1 MVLVT
6 GDRYLDSLVK
16 FVENNVESLIE
27 GTLVLKLN
35 PIGLHYVHSR
45 LEALSELES
54 LLSGAPVDYLRAYVS
69 DLGDHR
75 ALEKLRRILRLLT
88 SLKVVSVLPPP
99 ARDPTPLSLLPFG
112 RLKILELRGCD
123 LSTSAARGLLELRHT
138 LEKLI
143 CHNSTDALRHIF
155 ASRIADIKN
164 SPHWNKLSFI
174 SCARNGLV
182 LMDESLQLL
191 PAVETLDLSRNK
203 FAKVDNLRKCTKLK
217 HLDLGFNHLRNVA
230 SFIEVSCHIV
240 KLVLRNNA
248 LTTLR
253 GLENLKSLQ
262 GLDISYNII
271 SNFLE
276 MEILAGLSSLQSL
289 WLEGNPLCY
298 ARWYRAQ
305 VFSFFPNPEKME
317 LDEKK
322 ICTSELWQRQIII
335 ASRQKRP
342 ASFGF
347 YSPARDGAKIEGS
360 INTKR
365 KKLSRVASIETEE
378 QNTSICSDIESVSLD
393 IDNQSKEENAL
404 SDEEAEI
411 VELMNRIEKMKKERS
426 DVWLQ
431 EFKDWINDS
440 SDNFVGL
447 ARGKE
452 TVSSNHRDDEL
463 KTQTRE
469 KQLGETSKYLS
480 DSMLAS
486 GDDSSTNILE
496 SDNSFAETSAN
507 INMLQYPNQIGEA
520 ASKIFRNNIAES
532 VEITRSRHQD
542 SFRPINNE
550 VPLHPT
556 TILPQSE
563 SFSIQRGV
571 KMSAKIN
578 IPPLTDTDNIL
589 DFQSS
594 LASTGSPP
602 HYKEDILHRRQ
613 NLEEEFLQ
621 LSAESFSV
629 ASSDSDTS
637 CSDDEYPELTSMS
650 LVDQSPINNFSERTV
665 DSCSPVHLHMDVSHE
680 KLYPIR
686 INCRFPASLG
696 VEGNSNCMVVRAS
709 DASSSQGH
717 FSTDRQGVESEQVMT
732 QDVNWLEKKKRR
744 RKPARRIVSLCEEN
758 EDNKTAEA
766 KKPDVEIN
774 GFRDGVGVEAQFT
787 SERASCQSA
796 MRITLD
802 SCGRQIHAKSNPSL
816 RGAENLIKNYFSK
829 KAAESGV
836 DESCQRYIICNCL
849 LEERSQC
856 IESEVAVT
864 LSSEHKLHVLLLEN
878 SCDGSAGSSF
888 KLVGCH
894 GVEQK
899 REIFV
904 GLGLQIIRVCFE
916 CETTYLFVTRSIDI
930 SRELLSI
937 LASADSRAVENNFS
951 LQSLEQVQADLF
963 ERHVCGGL
971 KMSIL
976 QYAMVMFWCNSSKED
991 PWLGRSLF
999 VLERHLLLCMEDV
1012 TLIGSLSESVSCSSY
1027 FSLDSCCPIV
1037 GVSEVVIEMT
1047 DCYCVTLTLGGVMSD
1062 FPLTLKEGKVVEDT
1076 KLVKRKPVL
1085 GPQKWKLKWFSEES
1099 LFNFVALLQALHGEA
1114 TTNPL
1119 VYHHST
1125 K

>member
-27 GTLVLKLN
+27 GTLILKLN

-45 LEALSELES
+45 LESLSELES

-75 ALEKLRRILRLLT
+75 ALERLRRILRLLT

-112 RLKILELRGCD
+112 RLKVLELRGCD

-143 CHNSTDALRHIF
+143 CHNSTDALKHVF
-155 ASRIADIKN
+155 ASRIADINN
-164 SPHWNKLSFI
+164 SPHWNRLSFI

-217 HLDLGFNHLRNVA
+217 HLDLGFNHLRNVV
-230 SFIEVSCHIV
+230 SFSGVSSHIV

-248 LTTLR
+248 LTSLR
-253 GLENLKSLQ
+253 GIENLKSLQ

-276 MEILAGLSSLQSL
+276 MEILAGLSSLQRL

-298 ARWYRAQ
+298 SRWYRAQ
-305 VFSFFPNPEKME
+305 VFSFFPSPEKME

-347 YSPARDGAKIEGS
+347 YSPARVGAKIEGS

-378 QNTSICSDIESVSLD
+378 QNTSICSDIESASVD

-411 VELMNRIEKMKKERS
+411 VELMNRIENMKKERS

-431 EFKDWINDS
+431 EFKDWVNDS
-440 SDNFVGL
+440 SDNFVGVS
-447 ARGKE
+447 RGKE
-452 TVSSNHRDDEL
+452 TVSSNHRDDEV
-463 KTQTRE
+463 KTQNRDN
-469 KQLGETSKYLS
+469 QLGETSKYLS

-496 SDNSFAETSAN
+496 SDNSFAE
-507 INMLQYPNQIGEA
+507 MFHYPNQIGEA
-520 ASKIFRNNIAES
+520 SSRFSRNNTGES
-532 VEITRSRHQD
+532 IQISRSRHQD
-542 SFRPINNE
+542 IFSPINNE
-550 VPLHPT
+550 VLHPT
-556 TILPQSE
+556 TMFPQSE
-563 SFSIQRGV
+563 SYSTQRGL

-578 IPPLTDTDNIL
+578 IPPLTDADNIL
-589 DFQSS
+589 DSRSS

-613 NLEEEFLQ
+613 NLEEELLQ
-621 LSAESFSV
+621 LSAESFSA

-637 CSDDEYPELTSMS
+637 CSDDDCPELTSMP
-650 LVDQSPINNFSERTV
+650 LVDQFLIDNVSERSV
-665 DSCSPVHLHMDVSHE
+665 DSYSPLHLSMDVCHE
-680 KLYPIR
+680 KLYPIKL
-686 INCRFPASLG
+686 NCRFPARLG
-696 VEGNSNCMVVRAS
+696 TDCAVVREPGT
-709 DASSSQGH
+709 SSQQGH
-717 FSTDRQGVESEQVMT
+717 ISTDRQDVESVQVVK
-732 QDVNWLEKKKRR
+732 QDADWLEKKKRR
-744 RKPARRIVSLCEEN
+744 RKPARRIISLCEEN
-758 EDNKTAEA
+758 EKADDETAEP
-766 KKPDVEIN
+766 KKLDLDIN
-774 GFRDGVGVEAQFT
+774 GFQDGGVGPLCA
-787 SERASCQSA
+787 SERASSQSA
-796 MRITLD
+796 MRISLD
-802 SCGRQIHAKSNPSL
+802 SCGRQTHAERSRL
-816 RGAENLIKNYFSK
+816 LQGAEKLIKNYFNK
-829 KAAESGV
+829 KAADSGI
-836 DESCQRYIICNCL
+836 DESCQRYILCNCL
-849 LEERSQC
+849 LEKDSQFS
-856 IESEVAVT
+856 ESEVAVT

-878 SCDGSAGSSF
+878 SCVGSGSSL
-888 KLVGCH
+888 KLAGCH
-894 GVEQK
+894 GFEQM
-899 REIFV
+899 REVFV
-904 GLGLQIIRVCFE
+904 GLGLQIVSRVCFGRD
-916 CETTYLFVTRSIDI
+916 TTYLFVTRNIDV

-937 LASADSRAVENNFS
+937 LGFIDSHVVENDCS
-951 LQSLEQVQADLF
+951 LRSLENVQADLF

-976 QYAMVMFWCNSSKED
+976 QYSMVMFWCNNWREGS
-991 PWLGRSLF
+991 WLRRSLF
-999 VLERHLLLCMEDV
+999 VLGRHLILCTEDV
-1012 TLIGSLSESVSCSSY
+1012 TLLGSLSESVSCSSY
-1027 FSLDSCCPIV
+1027 FSLDSCCSIV
-1037 GVSEVVIEMT
+1037 SVSEVVIDT
-1047 DCYCVTLTLGGVMSD
+1047 KDCYCVTLTLEGVMSK
-1062 FPLTLKEGKVVEDT
+1062 FPLTLKEGKIVEDT
-1076 KLVKRKPVL
+1076 KLVKRKPVS

-1099 LFNFVALLQALHGEA
+1099 LFQFVSLLKALHGEA
-1114 TTNPL
+1114 TTNSLL
-1119 VYHHST
+1119 VYRHQS

>member
-27 GTLVLKLN
+27 GALVLKLN

-45 LEALSELES
+45 LESLSELES

-75 ALEKLRRILRLLT
+75 ALERLRRILRLLT

-143 CHNSTDALRHIF
+143 CHNSTDALKHVF

-164 SPHWNKLSFI
+164 SPPWNRLSFI

-230 SFIEVSCHIV
+230 SFSGVSSHIV

-248 LTTLR
+248 LTSLR
-253 GLENLKSLQ
+253 GIENLKSLQ

-271 SNFLE
+271 SNLLE

-298 ARWYRAQ
+298 SRWYRAQ
-305 VFSFFPNPEKME
+305 VFSFFPSPEKME

-347 YSPARDGAKIEGS
+347 YSPARVGAKMEGC
-360 INTKR
+360 INTNR
-365 KKLSRVASIETEE
+365 KKLSRVVSIETEE
-378 QNTSICSDIESVSLD
+378 QNTSICSDMESVSVD

-411 VELMNRIEKMKKERS
+411 VELMNRIENMKKERS

-440 SDNFVGL
+440 SDNFVGV

-452 TVSSNHRDDEL
+452 TVSSNHREHEVNI
-463 KTQTRE
+463 QTRD

-480 DSMLAS
+480 DSILAS

-496 SDNSFAETSAN
+496 SDNSFAEMSTN
-507 INMLQYPNQIGEA
+507 IGMFHYPNQIGEA
-520 ASKIFRNNIAES
+520 ASRFSSNNTGES
-532 VEITRSRHQD
+532 IQISRSRHQD
-542 SFRPINNE
+542 RFSPINNE
-550 VPLHPT
+550 VLHPT
-556 TILPQSE
+556 TVYPRSE
-563 SFSIQRGV
+563 SFSTQRGLKV
-571 KMSAKIN
+571 SAKIN
-578 IPPLTDTDNIL
+578 IPPLIDADNIL
-589 DFQSS
+589 DSRSS

-613 NLEEEFLQ
+613 NLEEELLQ
-621 LSAESFSV
+621 MSAESFSI

-637 CSDDEYPELTSMS
+637 CSNDDCPELASMP
-650 LVDQSPINNFSERTV
+650 LVDQSLIDNVSERSV
-665 DSCSPVHLHMDVSHE
+665 DSSSPVHLSMDVCHE
-680 KLYPIR
+680 KLYPIKL
-686 INCRFPASLG
+686 NCRFPARLG
-696 VEGNSNCMVVRAS
+696 TEGNSDCTVVRES
-709 DASSSQGH
+709 GTSSQQGH
-717 FSTDRQGVESEQVMT
+717 FSTDRKGVESVQVVK
-732 QDVNWLEKKKRR
+732 QDADWLEKKKHR
-744 RKPARRIVSLCEEN
+744 RKPARRIISLCEEN
-758 EDNKTAEA
+758 KEADDETAEP
-766 KKPDVEIN
+766 KKSNVDIN
-774 GFRDGVGVEAQFT
+774 GFQDKGAETLFA
-787 SERASCQSA
+787 SDRASCQSA
-796 MRITLD
+796 TRISLD
-802 SCGRQIHAKSNPSL
+802 GCGRQLHAERTRLL
-816 RGAENLIKNYFSK
+816 RGAEELIKNYFNS
-829 KAAESGV
+829 KAADSGI
-836 DESCQRYIICNCL
+836 DESCQRYILCNCL
-849 LEERSQC
+849 LEKDSQFS
-856 IESEVAVT
+856 ESEVAVT
-864 LSSEHKLHVLLLEN
+864 LSSEHKLHVLLLGN
-878 SCDGSAGSSF
+878 SCGGSG
-888 KLVGCH
+888 
-894 GVEQK
+894 
-899 REIFV
+899 
-904 GLGLQIIRVCFE
+904 
-916 CETTYLFVTRSIDI
+916 
-930 SRELLSI
+930 
-937 LASADSRAVENNFS
+937 
-951 LQSLEQVQADLF
+951 
-963 ERHVCGGL
+963 
-971 KMSIL
+971 
-976 QYAMVMFWCNSSKED
+976 
-991 PWLGRSLF
+991 
-999 VLERHLLLCMEDV
+999 
-1012 TLIGSLSESVSCSSY
+1012 
-1027 FSLDSCCPIV
+1027 
-1037 GVSEVVIEMT
+1037 
-1047 DCYCVTLTLGGVMSD
+1047 
-1062 FPLTLKEGKVVEDT
+1062 
-1076 KLVKRKPVL
+1076 
-1085 GPQKWKLKWFSEES
+1085 
-1099 LFNFVALLQALHGEA
+1099 
-1114 TTNPL
+1114 
-1119 VYHHST
+1119 
-1125 K
+1125 

>member
-45 LEALSELES
+45 LESLSELES

-75 ALEKLRRILRLLT
+75 ALERLRRILRLLT

-112 RLKILELRGCD
+112 RLKVLELRGCD
-123 LSTSAARGLLELRHT
+123 LSTSAARGLLELRRN

-143 CHNSTDALRHIF
+143 CHNSTDALKHVF

-164 SPHWNKLSFI
+164 SPHWNRLSFI
-174 SCARNGLV
+174 SCAQNGLV

-191 PAVETLDLSRNK
+191 PAIETLDLSRNK

-217 HLDLGFNHLRNVA
+217 HLDLGFNHLRNV
-230 SFIEVSCHIV
+230 VSSHIV

-248 LTTLR
+248 LTSLH
-253 GLENLKSLQ
+253 GIENLKSLQ

-298 ARWYRAQ
+298 SRWYRAQ
-305 VFSFFPNPEKME
+305 VFSFFRSPEKME

-347 YSPARDGAKIEGS
+347 YSPAR
-360 INTKR
+360 
-365 KKLSRVASIETEE
+365 KKLLRVASIETEE
-378 QNTSICSDIESVSLD
+378 QNTSICSDIESVSVD

-411 VELMNRIEKMKKERS
+411 VELMNRIENMKKERS

-440 SDNFVGL
+440 SDNFVGV

-452 TVSSNHRDDEL
+452 TVSNNHRDDEV
-463 KTQTRE
+463 KIQTRD

-480 DSMLAS
+480 DSILDS

-496 SDNSFAETSAN
+496 SDNSFADMSTN
-507 INMLQYPNQIGEA
+507 VGMFHYPDQIGEA
-520 ASKIFRNNIAES
+520 ASRFSRNNTGES
-532 VEITRSRHQD
+532 IQISRSRHHD
-542 SFRPINNE
+542 RFSPINNE
-550 VPLHPT
+550 VLHPT
-556 TILPQSE
+556 TMFPQSE
-563 SFSIQRGV
+563 SFSTQRGLKV
-571 KMSAKIN
+571 SAKIN
-578 IPPLTDTDNIL
+578 IPPLTDADNIL
-589 DFQSS
+589 DSRSS

-613 NLEEEFLQ
+613 NLEEELLQ

-637 CSDDEYPELTSMS
+637 CSDDDCPELTSIPP
-650 LVDQSPINNFSERTV
+650 VDQFLIDNLSERSV
-665 DSCSPVHLHMDVSHE
+665 DSHSPVHLSMDVSHE
-680 KLYPIR
+680 KLYPIKL
-686 INCRFPASLG
+686 NCRFPARLG
-696 VEGNSNCMVVRAS
+696 TEGNSDCAVVRES
-709 DASSSQGH
+709 GTSSQQMH
-717 FSTDRQGVESEQVMT
+717 LTTEREDVESVQVVK
-732 QDVNWLEKKKRR
+732 QDADWLEKKKRR
-744 RKPARRIVSLCEEN
+744 RKPARRIISLCEEN
-758 EDNKTAEA
+758 VEADDEKAEP
-766 KKPDVEIN
+766 KNTNLDIN
-774 GFRDGVGVEAQFT
+774 GFHDGGVGTLFA
-787 SERASCQSA
+787 SEGASCQSA
-796 MRITLD
+796 MRISLD
-802 SCGRQIHAKSNPSL
+802 SCGRKTQAERSRL
-816 RGAENLIKNYFSK
+816 LQGAEKLIKNYFNK
-829 KAAESGV
+829 KAADSGI
-836 DESCQRYIICNCL
+836 DESCQRYILCNCL
-849 LEERSQC
+849 LEKDSQFS
-856 IESEVAVT
+856 ESEVAVT

-878 SCDGSAGSSF
+878 SCDGSGSSL

-894 GVEQK
+894 GIEQM
-899 REIFV
+899 REVFV
-904 GLGLQIIRVCFE
+904 GLGLQIVRFVGSVSLPLVCMPFTRE
-916 CETTYLFVTRSIDI
+916 DLILFHLLYLG
-930 SRELLSI
+930 
-937 LASADSRAVENNFS
+937 SARLNC
-951 LQSLEQVQADLF
+951 LEKVQADLF

-976 QYAMVMFWCNSSKED
+976 QYSMVMFWCNNWKEGS
-991 PWLGRSLF
+991 WLRRSLF
-999 VLERHLLLCMEDV
+999 VLGRHLLLCMEDV
-1012 TLIGSLSESVSCSSY
+1012 TLLGSLSESVSCSSY
-1027 FSLDSCCPIV
+1027 ISLDSCCSVV
-1037 GVSEVVIEMT
+1037 GVSEVVIDTT
-1047 DCYCVTLTLGGVMSD
+1047 DCYCLTLTLEGVMSK
-1062 FPLTLKEGKVVEDT
+1062 FPLTLKEGKVVKDT
-1076 KLVKRKPVL
+1076 KLVKEKTVS
-1085 GPQKWKLKWFSEES
+1085 GPQKWKLKWFSEGS
-1099 LFNFVALLQALHGEA
+1099 LFKFVALLKALHDEA
-1114 TTNPL
+1114 TTSAL
-1119 VYHHST
+1119 IVYRH
-1125 K
+1125 

>member
-45 LEALSELES
+45 LESLSELES
-54 LLSGAPVDYLRAYVS
+54 LLSGAPVDYLRAYIS

-75 ALEKLRRILRLLT
+75 ALERLRRILRLLT

-112 RLKILELRGCD
+112 RLKVLELRGCD

-143 CHNSTDALRHIF
+143 CHNSTNALKHVF

-164 SPHWNKLSFI
+164 SPHWNRLSFI
-174 SCARNGLV
+174 SCARNSLV

-217 HLDLGFNHLRNVA
+217 HLDLGFNHLRNIV
-230 SFIEVSCHIV
+230 SFSGVSCHIV

-253 GLENLKSLQ
+253 GIEHLKSLQ
-262 GLDISYNII
+262 GLDVSYNII
-271 SNFLE
+271 SNLLE
-276 MEILAGLSSLQSL
+276 MEILVGLSSLQFL
-289 WLEGNPLCY
+289 WLEGNPLCCS
-298 ARWYRAQ
+298 RWYRAQ
-305 VFSFFPNPEKME
+305 VFSFFPSPEKME

-347 YSPARDGAKIEGS
+347 YSPARDGAKLEGS
-360 INTKR
+360 IYTKR
-365 KKLSRVASIETEE
+365 KRLSRVASIETEE
-378 QNTSICSDIESVSLD
+378 QNTSICSDIESVSVD

-411 VELMNRIEKMKKERS
+411 VELMNRIENMKKERS
-426 DVWLQ
+426 DEWLQ

-440 SDNFVGL
+440 SGNFIGVT
-447 ARGKE
+447 RGKE
-452 TVSSNHRDDEL
+452 PISSNHRDDEVEN
-463 KTQTRE
+463 QTRD
-469 KQLGETSKYLS
+469 KQLGETSKYVS

-496 SDNSFAETSAN
+496 SDNSFAETFTN
-507 INMLQYPNQIGEA
+507 INMFHYPNQIGEA
-520 ASKIFRNNIAES
+520 ASRFSRNHTGES
-532 VEITRSRHQD
+532 IHITRSRLQD
-542 SFRPINNE
+542 NFSPINNE
-550 VPLHPT
+550 VLLHPNT
-556 TILPQSE
+556 MFPKSE
-563 SFSIQRGV
+563 PFSTQRGL

-578 IPPLTDTDNIL
+578 IPPVTDADNIW
-589 DFQSS
+589 DSRSS

-613 NLEEEFLQ
+613 NLEEELLQ

-637 CSDDEYPELTSMS
+637 CSDDDCPDLTSMP
-650 LVDQSPINNFSERTV
+650 LVDKSLIHNVSEKSV
-665 DSCSPVHLHMDVSHE
+665 ESHSSVHLSMDVCHE
-680 KLYPIR
+680 LYPIK
-686 INCRFPASLG
+686 INCRFPARLG
-696 VEGNSNCMVVRAS
+696 TEGTSDCTVVRES
-709 DASSSQGH
+709 ETSSQQGH
-717 FSTDRQGVESEQVMT
+717 FSTDNGSVESVQVVKEDT
-732 QDVNWLEKKKRR
+732 DWLEKKKRR
-744 RKPARRIVSLCEEN
+744 RKPARRIISLCEEN
-758 EDNKTAEA
+758 KGAEP
-766 KKPDVEIN
+766 KKSNVDIN
-774 GFRDGVGVEAQFT
+774 GFQDRGVVT
-787 SERASCQSA
+787 CCQSE
-796 MRITLD
+796 MRISLD
-802 SCGRQIHAKSNPSL
+802 SCDRQPHAEKTRLL
-816 RGAENLIKNYFSK
+816 REAEELIKNCFNN
-829 KAAESGV
+829 KAADSGI
-836 DESCQRYIICNCL
+836 DESCQRYILCNCL
-849 LEERSQC
+849 LEKDSQFS
-856 IESEVAVT
+856 ESEVAVT

-878 SCDGSAGSSF
+878 SCDGSGSSLN
-888 KLVGCH
+888 LVGCH
-894 GVEQK
+894 GTQQM

-904 GLGLQIIRVCFE
+904 GLGLQIVRVCFE
-916 CETTYLFVTRSIDI
+916 WDTTYLFLTRNIDV

-937 LASADSRAVENNFS
+937 LGFDDSHVMENNCS
-951 LQSLEQVQADLF
+951 LQSLDKVQADLF

-976 QYAMVMFWCNSSKED
+976 QYSMVMFWCNNSKED
-991 PWLGRSLF
+991 SWMRRSLF
-999 VLERHLLLCMEDV
+999 VLGRHLVLCMEDV
-1012 TLIGSLSESVSCSSY
+1012 ILLGSLSESASCSSY
-1027 FSLDSCCPIV
+1027 FSLDSCCSIV
-1037 GVSEVVIEMT
+1037 NVSEVVIETT
-1047 DCYCVTLTLGGVMSD
+1047 DCYCVTLTLDGVMSE
-1062 FPLTLKEGKVVEDT
+1062 FPLSLKEGKVVEDV
-1076 KLVKRKPVL
+1076 KLVKRKSVS

-1099 LFNFVALLQALHGEA
+1099 LFKFVTLLKALHSEATASALL
-1114 TTNPL
+1114 
-1119 VYHHST
+1119 VYRH
-1125 K
+1125 

>member
-16 FVENNVESLIE
+16 FVENNVESLVE

-45 LEALSELES
+45 LESLSELES

-75 ALEKLRRILRLLT
+75 ALERLRRILRLLT

-112 RLKILELRGCD
+112 RLKVLELRGCD
-123 LSTSAARGLLELRHT
+123 LSTSAARGLLELRHN

-143 CHNSTDALRHIF
+143 CHNSTDALKHVF

-164 SPHWNKLSFI
+164 SPHWNRLSFI
-174 SCARNGLV
+174 SCAQNGLI

-191 PAVETLDLSRNK
+191 PAIETLDLSRNK

-217 HLDLGFNHLRNVA
+217 HLDLGFNHLRNVV
-230 SFIEVSCHIV
+230 SFSGVSSHIV

-248 LTTLR
+248 LTSLH
-253 GLENLKSLQ
+253 GIENLKSLQ

-298 ARWYRAQ
+298 SRWYRAQ
-305 VFSFFPNPEKME
+305 VFSFFRSPEKME

-347 YSPARDGAKIEGS
+347 YSPARVGAKLEGS

-365 KKLSRVASIETEE
+365 KKLLRVASIETEE
-378 QNTSICSDIESVSLD
+378 QNTSICSDIESVSVD

-411 VELMNRIEKMKKERS
+411 VELMNRIENMKKERS

-440 SDNFVGL
+440 SDNFVGV

-452 TVSSNHRDDEL
+452 TVSNNLRDDEV
-463 KTQTRE
+463 KIQTRD

-480 DSMLAS
+480 DSMLDS

-496 SDNSFAETSAN
+496 SDNSFAEMSSN
-507 INMLQYPNQIGEA
+507 VGMFHYPDQIGEDTG
-520 ASKIFRNNIAES
+520 ES
-532 VEITRSRHQD
+532 IQISRSRHHD
-542 SFRPINNE
+542 RFSPINNE
-550 VPLHPT
+550 VLHPT
-556 TILPQSE
+556 TMFPQSE
-563 SFSIQRGV
+563 SFSTQRGL

-578 IPPLTDTDNIL
+578 IPPLTDADNIL
-589 DFQSS
+589 DSRSS

-613 NLEEEFLQ
+613 NLEEELLQ
-621 LSAESFSV
+621 LPAESFSV

-637 CSDDEYPELTSMS
+637 CSDDDCPELTSIPP
-650 LVDQSPINNFSERTV
+650 VDQFLIDNLSERSV
-665 DSCSPVHLHMDVSHE
+665 DSHSPVHLSMDVSHE
-680 KLYPIR
+680 KLYPIKL
-686 INCRFPASLG
+686 NCRFPACLG
-696 VEGNSNCMVVRAS
+696 TEGNSDCAVVRES
-709 DASSSQGH
+709 GTSSQQMH
-717 FSTDRQGVESEQVMT
+717 LTTEREDVESVQVVK
-732 QDVNWLEKKKRR
+732 QDADWLEKKKRR
-744 RKPARRIVSLCEEN
+744 RKPARRIISLCEEN
-758 EDNKTAEA
+758 VEADDEKAEP
-766 KKPDVEIN
+766 KNTNLDIN
-774 GFRDGVGVEAQFT
+774 GFHDGGVGTLFA
-787 SERASCQSA
+787 SEGASCQSA
-796 MRITLD
+796 MRISLD
-802 SCGRQIHAKSNPSL
+802 SCGRKTQAERSRL
-816 RGAENLIKNYFSK
+816 LQGAEKLIKNYFNK
-829 KAAESGV
+829 KAADSGI
-836 DESCQRYIICNCL
+836 DESCQRYILCNCL
-849 LEERSQC
+849 LEKDSQFS
-856 IESEVAVT
+856 ESEVAVT

-878 SCDGSAGSSF
+878 SCDGSGSSL

-894 GVEQK
+894 GIEQM
-899 REIFV
+899 REVFV
-904 GLGLQIIRVCFE
+904 GLGLQIVSVCFE
-916 CETTYLFVTRSIDI
+916 RDTTYLFVTRNIDV

-937 LASADSRAVENNFS
+937 LGFADSHVMKNDCS
-951 LQSLEQVQADLF
+951 LRSLEKVQADLF

-976 QYAMVMFWCNSSKED
+976 QYSMVMFWCNNWKEGS
-991 PWLGRSLF
+991 WLRRSLF
-999 VLERHLLLCMEDV
+999 VLGRHLFLCMEDV
-1012 TLIGSLSESVSCSSY
+1012 TLLGSLSESVSCSSY
-1027 FSLDSCCPIV
+1027 ISLDSCCSAV
-1037 GVSEVVIEMT
+1037 GVSEVVIDTT
-1047 DCYCVTLTLGGVMSD
+1047 DCYCLTLTLEGVMSK
-1062 FPLTLKEGKVVEDT
+1062 FPLTLKEGKVVKDT
-1076 KLVKRKPVL
+1076 KLVKEKTVS

-1099 LFNFVALLQALHGEA
+1099 FFKFVALLKALHDEA
-1114 TTNPL
+1114 TTSALL
-1119 VYHHST
+1119 VYRH
-1125 K
+1125 

>member
-45 LEALSELES
+45 LESLSELES

-75 ALEKLRRILRLLT
+75 ALERLRRILRLLT

-112 RLKILELRGCD
+112 RLKVLELRGCD

-143 CHNSTDALRHIF
+143 CHNSTDALKHVF
-155 ASRIADIKN
+155 ASRIADIRN
-164 SPHWNKLSFI
+164 SPHWNRLSFI
-174 SCARNGLV
+174 SCAHNGLV

-217 HLDLGFNHLRNVA
+217 HLDLGFNHLRNV
-230 SFIEVSCHIV
+230 VSSHIV

-248 LTTLR
+248 LTSLR
-253 GLENLKSLQ
+253 GIENLKSLQ
-262 GLDISYNII
+262 GLDMSYNII

-298 ARWYRAQ
+298 SRWYRAQ
-305 VFSFFPNPEKME
+305 VFSFFPSPEKME
-317 LDEKK
+317 LDEKI
-322 ICTSELWQRQIII
+322 ICTSELWKRQIII

-347 YSPARDGAKIEGS
+347 YSPARVGAKIDGS
-360 INTKR
+360 ISTR

-378 QNTSICSDIESVSLD
+378 QNTSICSDIESVSVD
-393 IDNQSKEENAL
+393 IDNQSKEENVL

-411 VELMNRIEKMKKERS
+411 VELMNRIENMKKERS

-440 SDNFVGL
+440 SDNFVGV

-452 TVSSNHRDDEL
+452 TVSSNHRDDEV
-463 KTQTRE
+463 KTQTRD

-486 GDDSSTNILE
+486 GDGSSTNILE
-496 SDNSFAETSAN
+496 SDNSFAE
-507 INMLQYPNQIGEA
+507 MFHYPNQIGEA
-520 ASKIFRNNIAES
+520 ASRFSPNNTGES
-532 VEITRSRHQD
+532 VEISGSRHQD
-542 SFRPINNE
+542 RFSPINNE
-550 VPLHPT
+550 VLHPT
-556 TILPQSE
+556 TMFPQSE
-563 SFSIQRGV
+563 SFSTQRGH
-571 KMSAKIN
+571 KISAKIN
-578 IPPLTDTDNIL
+578 IPPLTDADNIL
-589 DFQSS
+589 DSRSS

-613 NLEEEFLQ
+613 NLEEELLQ

-637 CSDDEYPELTSMS
+637 CSDDDCPELTSIPP
-650 LVDQSPINNFSERTV
+650 VDQFLTDNVSERSV
-665 DSCSPVHLHMDVSHE
+665 DRHSPVHLSMDVYHE
-680 KLYPIR
+680 KLYPIKL
-686 INCRFPASLG
+686 NCRFPARFG
-696 VEGNSNCMVVRAS
+696 TEGNSDCTVVRES
-709 DASSSQGH
+709 GTSSQQGH
-717 FSTDRQGVESEQVMT
+717 FSTDRKGGESVQVVK
-732 QDVNWLEKKKRR
+732 QDADWLEKKKRR
-744 RKPARRIVSLCEEN
+744 RKPARRIISLCEEN
-758 EDNKTAEA
+758 KEADDETAEP
-766 KKPDVEIN
+766 KKSNVDIN
-774 GFRDGVGVEAQFT
+774 GFQDGGVGTLFASVG
-787 SERASCQSA
+787 ASCQSA
-796 MRITLD
+796 MRISLD
-802 SCGRQIHAKSNPSL
+802 SCGRQPHAERSRL
-816 RGAENLIKNYFSK
+816 LQRVEELIKNYFNK
-829 KAAESGV
+829 KSADSGS
-836 DESCQRYIICNCL
+836 DESCQRYILCNCL
-849 LEERSQC
+849 LEKDSQFS
-856 IESEVAVT
+856 ESEVAVT

-878 SCDGSAGSSF
+878 SCDGSGSSL

-894 GVEQK
+894 GIQRM

-904 GLGLQIIRVCFE
+904 GLGLQIVRLCFE
-916 CETTYLFVTRSIDI
+916 WDTTYLFVTRNIDV
-930 SRELLSI
+930 SRELL
-937 LASADSRAVENNFS
+937 LLLGFADSHVMENNCS
-951 LQSLEQVQADLF
+951 LRSLEKVQADLF
-963 ERHVCGGL
+963 ERHVCGGM

-976 QYAMVMFWCNSSKED
+976 QYSMVMFWCNNSKGGS
-991 PWLGRSLF
+991 WLGRSLF
-999 VLERHLLLCMEDV
+999 VLGRHLLLCMEDV
-1012 TLIGSLSESVSCSSY
+1012 IQLGSLFETVSCSSY
-1027 FSLDSCCPIV
+1027 FSLDSCCSIV
-1037 GVSEVVIEMT
+1037 SVSEMVIETT
-1047 DCYCVTLTLGGVMSD
+1047 DCYCVTLTLEGVMSE

-1076 KLVKRKPVL
+1076 KLVKRKPVS
-1085 GPQKWKLKWFSEES
+1085 GPQNWKLKWFSEES
-1099 LFNFVALLQALHGEA
+1099 LFQFVALLKALHGVA
-1114 TTNPL
+1114 TTDALL
-1119 VYHHST
+1119 VYRH
-1125 K
+1125 

>member
-27 GTLVLKLN
+27 GALVLKLN

-45 LEALSELES
+45 LESLSELES

-75 ALEKLRRILRLLT
+75 ALERLRRILRLLT

-112 RLKILELRGCD
+112 RLKVLELRGCD

-143 CHNSTDALRHIF
+143 CHNSTDALKHVF

-164 SPHWNKLSFI
+164 SPHWNRLSFI

-191 PAVETLDLSRNK
+191 PAVETLDLSANK
-203 FAKVDNLRKCTKLK
+203 FAKLDNLRKCTKLK
-217 HLDLGFNHLRNVA
+217 HLDLGFNHLRNIS
-230 SFIEVSCHIV
+230 SFSGVSCNIV

-253 GLENLKSLQ
+253 GIENLKSLQ

-271 SNFLE
+271 SNLLE
-276 MEILAGLSSLQSL
+276 MEILAGLPSLQSL

-298 ARWYRAQ
+298 SRWYRAQ
-305 VFSFFPNPEKME
+305 VFSFFPSPEKME

-347 YSPARDGAKIEGS
+347 YSPAREAKLEGS

-365 KKLSRVASIETEE
+365 KRLSRVASIETEE
-378 QNTSICSDIESVSLD
+378 QNTSICSDIESVSVD

-404 SDEEAEI
+404 SEEEAEI
-411 VELMNRIEKMKKERS
+411 VELMNRIENMKKERS

-440 SDNFVGL
+440 SDNFVGV

-452 TVSSNHRDDEL
+452 TISSILRDDEV
-463 KTQTRE
+463 KTHTRG
-469 KQLGETSKYLS
+469 KQLGETSKYIS

-496 SDNSFAETSAN
+496 SDNSFAETSTN
-507 INMLQYPNQIGEA
+507 ISMFHYPNQIGEA
-520 ASKIFRNNIAES
+520 ASRLSRNHTGETIQ
-532 VEITRSRHQD
+532 ITRSRHQD
-542 SFRPINNE
+542 NFSPINNE
-550 VPLHPT
+550 VLLYPNT
-556 TILPQSE
+556 MFPQSE
-563 SFSIQRGV
+563 SFSSQRGL

-578 IPPLTDTDNIL
+578 IPPVTDADNIL
-589 DFQSS
+589 DSRSS

-613 NLEEEFLQ
+613 NLEEELLQ
-621 LSAESFSV
+621 LSAESFSI

-637 CSDDEYPELTSMS
+637 CSDDDCPDLTSIPPVNEPLIDNVAERSVESSSPMHMS
-650 LVDQSPINNFSERTV
+650 
-665 DSCSPVHLHMDVSHE
+665 MDACHE
-680 KLYPIR
+680 MYPIK
-686 INCRFPASLG
+686 INCRFPARLSTLG
-696 VEGNSNCMVVRAS
+696 TSGCMVVTES
-709 DASSSQGH
+709 DNSSWQGH
-717 FSTDRQGVESEQVMT
+717 ISPGRKSVESVQVVK
-732 QDVNWLEKKKRR
+732 QDADWLEKKKRR
-744 RKPARRIVSLCEEN
+744 RKPARRIISLCEEN
-758 EDNKTAEA
+758 KVEES
-766 KKPDVEIN
+766 KKSNVETN
-774 GFRDGVGVEAQFT
+774 GFQDRGVGTMFA
-787 SERASCQSA
+787 SEGASCQSV
-796 MRITLD
+796 MRISLD
-802 SCGRQIHAKSNPSL
+802 SCGRQPHAARTRL
-816 RGAENLIKNYFSK
+816 LHGAEELIKNYFNS
-829 KAAESGV
+829 KAADCGI
-836 DESCQRYIICNCL
+836 DESCQRYILCNCL
-849 LEERSQC
+849 LEKDSQFC
-856 IESEVAVT
+856 ESEVAVA

-878 SCDGSAGSSF
+878 SCDGSGSSL
-888 KLVGCH
+888 KLIGCH
-894 GVEQK
+894 GTQQM
-899 REIFV
+899 REVFV
-904 GLGLQIIRVCFE
+904 GLGLQIVSRVCFE
-916 CETTYLFVTRSIDI
+916 WDTAYLFVTRNIDV

-937 LASADSRAVENNFS
+937 LRFAVSHVMENNRS
-951 LQSLEQVQADLF
+951 LRSLEKVQAELF

-976 QYAMVMFWCNSSKED
+976 QYSMVMFWCNSMKED
-991 PWLGRSLF
+991 SWLARSLF
-999 VLERHLLLCMEDV
+999 VLGRHLLLCMEDV
-1012 TLIGSLSESVSCSSY
+1012 ILFGSLSESVSCSSY
-1027 FSLDSCCPIV
+1027 LSLDSCCSIV
-1037 GVSEVVIEMT
+1037 SISEVVIETT
-1047 DCYCVTLTLGGVMSD
+1047 DCYCATLTLEGVMSE
-1062 FPLTLKEGKVVEDT
+1062 FPLSLKEGKIVEDT
-1076 KLVKRKPVL
+1076 ELLKRKPVQ

-1099 LFNFVALLQALHGEA
+1099 LFKFVALLKALRSEA
-1114 TTNPL
+1114 TTSALL
-1119 VYHHST
+1119 V
-1125 K
+1125 